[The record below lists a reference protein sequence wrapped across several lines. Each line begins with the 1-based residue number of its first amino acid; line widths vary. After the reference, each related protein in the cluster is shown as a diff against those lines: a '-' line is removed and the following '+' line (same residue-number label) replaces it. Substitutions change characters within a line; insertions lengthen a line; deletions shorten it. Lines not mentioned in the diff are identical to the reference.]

1 MAYIEKEPIIKF
13 ITKGLNN
20 PDKTKAFGYD
30 AIEILTEIE
39 YSPTAD
45 VVPRAEIAEEIFA
58 EIEEA
63 INNLEYTAK
72 SPTKTVILEK
82 MTEVVNWV
90 LHEVVPNRI
99 AELKKKYMMR
109 EISNEEKCLVCGKA
123 IPEGRQ
129 VCPNCEE
136 GGDN

>member
-45 VVPRAEIAEEIFA
+45 VVPRAEVEKEIGEEIHRIIGDGDNETWICLLIRKLADNLTGKGEALNA
-58 EIEEA
+58 E
-63 INNLEYTAK
+63 TC
-72 SPTKTVILEK
+72 V
-82 MTEVVNWV
+82 
-90 LHEVVPNRI
+90 
-99 AELKKKYMMR
+99 
-109 EISNEEKCLVCGKA
+109 VCGNV

-129 VCPNCEE
+129 VCPTCERRTIKK
-136 GGDN
+136 